1 MAKLKQK
8 GFFEQAYLEE
18 VSAQIVRDLTQ
29 LGKDAAQHA
38 IEKGEYNN
46 VLYNLHDSIGSAV
59 YFNGGLI
66 PSSIRFA
73 DRKNSKGEAREG
85 YTGREAIN
93 KWFQTNRTIGVKN
106 TFHLVLVAAMPYA
119 EYLEKGSYSEHGRE
133 IQVISAGTDY
143 IQQRMKDY
151 KYFNPKIVQVTGY
164 DIPIV
169 K

>member
-8 GFFEQAYLEE
+8 GFFKQAYLED

-29 LGKDAAQHA
+29 LGKDAAKHA
-38 IEKGEYNN
+38 IEKSRYDN
-46 VLYNLHDSIGSAV
+46 VLANLHDSIGSAV
-59 YFNGGLI
+59 YFNGKLI

-73 DRKNSKGEAREG
+73 ERKKSKGVAREG

-93 KWFQTNRTIGVKN
+93 EWFQANRVIGVKN

-119 EYLEKGSYSEHGRE
+119 EYLEKGTFTSGDKKRE

-143 IQQRMKDY
+143 IQRHLQEY
-151 KYFNPKIVQVTGY
+151 KYFSPKIVQVTGEM
-164 DIPIV
+164 V
-169 K
+169 R